1 MKNLVFSML
10 FILGSVITAEAASP
24 PKVVMVIAHKN
35 FRDEELFVTKQTLEK
50 KGVQVVV
57 ASSAL
62 TLAKGML
69 GGSYK
74 PDILIKDINIDDYD
88 ALVFVGGMGAT
99 EYWNNEIAHNL
110 ARAALEKNKIVAAIC
125 IAPVTLAKAGLLKG
139 KKATVWSS
147 EANQLKSLGAIYT
160 GKSVERDGLIITAN
174 GPQAAEEFG
183 KAILAAL
190 GL

>member
-1 MKNLVFSML
+1 MKGLVFLML
-10 FILGSVITAEAASP
+10 FILGGVTMAKAVSP

-35 FRDEELFVTKQTLEK
+35 FRDEELFVTKQTLER

-62 TLAKGML
+62 TPAKGML
-69 GGSYK
+69 GRSYK
-74 PDILIKDINIDDYD
+74 PDILIKDINMDDYD

-99 EYWNNEIAHNL
+99 EYWDNEIAHNL
-110 ARAALEKNKIVAAIC
+110 ARAALEKNKV
-125 IAPVTLAKAGLLKG
+125 LKG